1 MKNKNIKILNEIY
14 GKGQENTRFTR
25 SLYVNWN
32 FYHYAIHPEI
42 FETQDENFGGWSER
56 QGDTRLRWQ
65 NWAMM

>member
-42 FETQDENFGGWSER
+42 FETQDENFGGWSEE
-56 QGDTRLRWQ
+56 QVDTRLRW
-65 NWAMM
+65 